1 MRIYIAGP
9 MTGYPELNFPA
20 FHAEAKRLRGFGFDV
35 VNPAEINVDPA
46 AGWAS
51 CMRADIAQ
59 LVTCN
64 AIAYLP
70 GWEKSRG
77 AQLEHQIAMSL
88 GMREVVSGPA
98 FPGCD
103 IDAVHR
109 KQA

>member
-20 FHAEAKRLRGFGFDV
+20 FHAEAARLRGFGFDV
-35 VNPAEINVDPA
+35 VSPAEVNVPHPG
-46 AGWAS
+46 GWELA
-51 CMRADIAQ
+51 MRADIAV
-59 LVTCN
+59 LVTCD

-77 AQLEHQIAMSL
+77 AQLEHQIAMAL

-98 FPGCD
+98 
-103 IDAVHR
+103 A
-109 KQA
+109 QAIPDHHPV